1 MFCIVF
7 VVGVYVFIVIAV
19 GEYIWIVTVVS
30 VYVLSFDSAKSI

>member
-1 MFCIVF
+1 VI
-7 VVGVYVFIVIAV
+7 VVGVHVFIVIAV